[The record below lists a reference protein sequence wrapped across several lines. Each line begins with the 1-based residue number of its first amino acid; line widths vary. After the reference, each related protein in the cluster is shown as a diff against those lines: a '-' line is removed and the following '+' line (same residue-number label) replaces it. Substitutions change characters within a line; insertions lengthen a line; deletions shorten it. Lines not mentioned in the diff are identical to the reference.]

1 MAFGVKTVEK
11 AHERTGGRG
20 TREAAK
26 HRNNL
31 VRIGL
36 GGRHLPDSFAMEN
49 GSVAHCVNAEDEGR

>member
-1 MAFGVKTVEK
+1 
-11 AHERTGGRG
+11 
-20 TREAAK
+20 
-26 HRNNL
+26 